1 MSEPGLASIVARLD
15 RLEAEGAIR
24 GVIADY
30 MALCDHLSPDTPLDA
45 LGALFTRGA
54 IWEGRGS
61 RYAAAFGRHE
71 GRDAIVA
78 MLGGYADPPHFA
90 FNAHYL
96 ASEAI
101 IVGAGSATGRW
112 MMLQAS
118 TYHSGASDLRSA
130 ELEIDFAV
138 EDGLWRIAHFCTTNL
153 FSRRVSDWND
163 AASIP
168 VPTMSEGGH
177 DA

>member
-1 MSEPGLASIVARLD
+1 
-15 RLEAEGAIR
+15 
-24 GVIADY
+24 
-30 MALCDHLSPDTPLDA
+30 MALCDHLGPDTPLDA
-45 LGALFTRGA
+45 LGGLFTRHA
-54 IWEGRGS
+54 IWEGHGS

-71 GRDAIVA
+71 GRVAIVA

-101 IVGAGSATGRW
+101 IVEGESATGRW

-118 TYHSGASDLRSA
+118 TYQSGASDLRSA
-130 ELEIDFAV
+130 ELAIDFAV
-138 EDGLWRIAHFCTTNL
+138 EDRLWRIAHFRTTNL

-163 AASIP
+163 AVSIP
-168 VPTMSEGGH
+168 VPNLSEGGH
-177 DA
+177 DG